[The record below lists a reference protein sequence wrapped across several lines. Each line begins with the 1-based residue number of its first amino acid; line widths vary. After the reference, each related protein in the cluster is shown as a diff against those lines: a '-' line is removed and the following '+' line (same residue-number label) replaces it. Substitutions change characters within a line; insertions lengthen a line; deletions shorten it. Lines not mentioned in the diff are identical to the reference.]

1 MLDAMPDKK
10 EKNAKDSVDYLDL
23 CKGHR
28 SRLREKVLAATMPL
42 APEIK
47 DYEVLE
53 FLLALAIPRKDVKPL
68 AKVLIHNFKDLAGV
82 LAADTSD
89 LMKIDGVKETTAAAI
104 KTVYVCMHRAARNRI
119 TKEPVVNSWA
129 QVLEYCRITFGFCK
143 VEKAAVLYLDSG
155 NHLLCDEVISQGT
168 VNQTFFYPQEVLRK
182 ALTLGAAAVIVVHN
196 HPSGSNEP
204 SLADKELTEE
214 LESVLSKTGIILHD
228 HIIISSKG
236 YFSFRSRGL
245 L

>member
-68 AKVLIHNFKDLAGV
+68 AKVLIHK
-82 LAADTSD
+82 
-89 LMKIDGVKETTAAAI
+89 
-104 KTVYVCMHRAARNRI
+104 
-119 TKEPVVNSWA
+119 
-129 QVLEYCRITFGFCK
+129 
-143 VEKAAVLYLDSG
+143 
-155 NHLLCDEVISQGT
+155 
-168 VNQTFFYPQEVLRK
+168 
-182 ALTLGAAAVIVVHN
+182 
-196 HPSGSNEP
+196 
-204 SLADKELTEE
+204 
-214 LESVLSKTGIILHD
+214 
-228 HIIISSKG
+228 
-236 YFSFRSRGL
+236 
-245 L
+245 